1 MKKIVILVNQIFDL
15 LAQKH
20 AEIELSNTLVRNDR
34 IIGLVDSIEETSN
47 KNENS
52 RVSLISNRSSNSNN
66 NVDEVACKLPKSI
79 VKEFDGNVL
88 NWRTFWDQFE
98 SMIHSKANISNIDKF
113 CYLTSFLCK
122 SAYDTNSGLAPTNQ
136 IQIILKLSNY

>member
-20 AEIELSNTLVRNDR
+20 AEIKLSNTLVRKDR
-34 IIGLVDSIEETSN
+34 IIGLIGSIEETSN

-52 RVSLISNRSSNSNN
+52 RVSLISNSSSNSNN

-88 NWRTFWDQFE
+88 NWRTFFDQFE

-113 CYLTSFLCK
+113 CYLTSLLCK